1 MPPGTTLPF
10 MHIKPSFVRGNEIT
24 CLTKEGAVL
33 TEMRL
38 LQLMKKQAHPK
49 CRQLLFV
56 EFQRICLE
64 HYLNNK
70 GTNSERYILQLRQM
84 WPPSVSIYSYG

>member
-1 MPPGTTLPF
+1 MPDEG
-10 MHIKPSFVRGNEIT
+10 
-24 CLTKEGAVL
+24 GAVL

-38 LQLMKKQAHPK
+38 LQLMKKQAHPE
-49 CRQLLFV
+49 CSQLLFV

-84 WPPSVSIYSYG
+84 

>member
-1 MPPGTTLPF
+1 MPPGATLPF

-38 LQLMKKQAHPK
+38 LQLMKKQAHPE
-49 CRQLLFV
+49 CSQLLFV
-56 EFQRICLE
+56 KIQRICLE
-64 HYLNNK
+64 RYLNNK